1 MNLSLRSLL
10 WPNLIVKFLAVGI
23 VVLAILFPDMP
34 QFQGKAMGSRLILY
48 AAATFAVPLI
58 WRFRFRKSPYPHL
71 VDIIFL
77 IPFVVDNLGNVFNL
91 YASIAIFDDVAHWH
105 NWVLLT
111 LAAGSAFSLLSLNK
125 KIIAS
130 LTIGFGAVTQMLWEI
145 AEYVV
150 MLYGSSKLYLTYEDT
165 MFDFI
170 MSGVGTLVGSFLA
183 VTLFWRAKLM
193 PRKKKKKT

>member
-1 MNLSLRSLL
+1 MKFSLKSLL
-10 WPNLIVKFLAVGI
+10 WPNLIVKLLAVGI
-23 VVLAILFPDMP
+23 VVLAILFPEWP

-48 AAATFAVPLI
+48 AAASVIVPLI

-71 VDIIFL
+71 IDMLFL
-77 IPFVVDNLGNVFNL
+77 LPFVVFNL
-91 YASIAIFDDVAHWH
+91 YASIVIFDDVAHWH

-111 LAAGSAFSLLSLNK
+111 LAAGSALSMLSLNK
-125 KIIAS
+125 KVVVG
-130 LTIGFGAVTQMLWEI
+130 LTIGFGAVTHILWEI
-145 AEYVV
+145 AEYLV

-170 MSGVGTLVGSFLA
+170 TSGLGTLTGSLLV

-193 PRKKKKKT
+193 PRRKKS